1 MASELMNPCG
11 MVQHGDAPLA
21 DRHPVTAKTVVGL
34 FSNQKANADL
44 FLDNI
49 ETLLAGRY
57 RGIEFVRFRKVA
69 SMPADFSDEFLNRCH
84 VVAAAFG
91 D

>member
-1 MASELMNPCG
+1 M
-11 MVQHGDAPLA
+11 
-21 DRHPVTAKTVVGL
+21 TANTVVGL

-44 FLDNI
+44 FLDNV
-49 ETLLAGRY
+49 ETLLARRY
-57 RGIEFVRFRKVA
+57 RGIEFIRCAKFA
-69 SMPADFSDEFLNRCH
+69 SMPADFTDQFLNRCH

>member
-1 MASELMNPCG
+1 MDLCG
-11 MVQHGDAPLA
+11 IVRRVDGPRAA
-21 DRHPVTAKTVVGL
+21 RGPVTANTEIGL
-34 FSNQKANADL
+34 FSNRKANAEL

-49 ETLLAGRY
+49 ETLLARRY
-57 RGIEFVRFRKVA
+57 RGIEFIRFAKMA
-69 SMPADFSDEFLNRCH
+69 SVPADFTDEFLNRCH

>member
-1 MASELMNPCG
+1 MERKRSDRIADELEGLIFDGTFPDGARLDEVM
-11 MVQHGDAPLA
+11 LA
-21 DRHPVTAKTVVGL
+21 ERFDDVEFLRGY
-34 FSNQKANADL
+34 KA
-44 FLDNI
+44 
-49 ETLLAGRY
+49 
-57 RGIEFVRFRKVA
+57 A

>member
-1 MASELMNPCG
+1 
-11 MVQHGDAPLA
+11 MVATDPFLWGIPRRFVGLAPRGGHEGKL
-21 DRHPVTAKTVVGL
+21 VIGL

-49 ETLLAGRY
+49 QALLAERFDDVEFL
-57 RGIEFVRFRKVA
+57 RGYKAA

>member
-1 MASELMNPCG
+1 
-11 MVQHGDAPLA
+11 MVAQDDAPLA
-21 DRHPVTAKTVVGL
+21 PRRAIDARTVVGL

-44 FLDNI
+44 FLDRLGA
-49 ETLLAGRY
+49 LLAERY
-57 RGIEFVRFRKVA
+57 DGIEFLRFGKNA
-69 SMPADFSDEFLNRCH
+69 TQPADFTHEFLNRCH

>member
-11 MVQHGDAPLA
+11 IVQHDDGPLA
-21 DRHPVTAKTVVGL
+21 ARRPVTAKTVVGL

-49 ETLLAGRY
+49 ERLLARRY
-57 RGIEFVRFRKVA
+57 RGIEFIRFAKFA
-69 SMPADFSDEFLNRCH
+69 SMPADFTDAFLNRCH